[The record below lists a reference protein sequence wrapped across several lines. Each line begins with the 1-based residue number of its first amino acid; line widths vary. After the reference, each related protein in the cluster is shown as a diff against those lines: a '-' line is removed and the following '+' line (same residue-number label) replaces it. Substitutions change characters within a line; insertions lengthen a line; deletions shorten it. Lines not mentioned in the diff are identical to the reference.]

1 MKKQVR
7 KVYDNLQKKK
17 KAIKIRAF
25 LMAGLLLA
33 INSFAWFVFIT
44 DGSGKINADVIA
56 WDIAFLDE
64 DGKSEMIDVEITDL
78 YPGMPTFTK
87 GIVIMNRSD
96 LDAEFNC
103 SIEKI
108 IAFGKEYTTEDLID
122 SLEQDFPFKITFGY
136 DNTEIDKGDSLPF
149 NVVVNWPFE
158 SDVQYYKLNPLY
170 EYIKGINYYQL
181 NGEQYDVVE
190 VNEENFETLV
200 NSGLYVESDDADT
213 YWGERNAS
221 YQTEFPD
228 DSAIHLK
235 VKLIVSQRKN

>member
-44 DGSGKINADVIA
+44 DGTGKISADVIN

-64 DGKSEMIDVEITDL
+64 EGKSEMIDVEITDL

-87 GIVIMNRSD
+87 GIIIMNKSD

-103 SIEKI
+103 SVEKI
-108 IAFGKEYTTEDLID
+108 IAFGEEYTTDDLIN
-122 SLEQDFPFKITFGY
+122 SLEIEFPFKITFGY
-136 DNTEIDKGDSLPF
+136 DNTELDKGDSLPF
-149 NVVVNWPFE
+149 NVIVNWPFE
-158 SDVQYYKLNPLY
+158 SDVQYYKLNHLY

-181 NGEQYDVVE
+181 DGDTYNEIE
-190 VNEENFETLV
+190 VSEENFEELV
-200 NSGLYVESDDADT
+200 DSGLYVESDDADT
-213 YWGERNAS
+213 YWGEKSVAFKEN
-221 YQTEFPD
+221 FPD
-228 DSAIHLK
+228 DSVIRLK
-235 VKLIVSQRKN
+235 VKLTVSQRKE